1 MWHFNYFARNTLLVV
16 KLGKFKHHICEN
28 NYLFT
33 NNYLLLSISNTT
45 TQVRTSSQYTI
56 EHACHLKPAHAHYN
70 QIATAHASMTSP
82 KHTTA
87 HARNN
92 VQYVLDLIQ
101 YVIALQAAARTL
113 SFSGQWKS
121 CCLVASSRA
130 SVRRQL
136 DFQLYA
142 PCSFCSIKCK
152 SRFRD
157 YLLI

>member
-33 NNYLLLSISNTT
+33 NNYLLLSISTTT
-45 TQVRTSSQYTI
+45 TQVRTSSQYNI

-82 KHTTA
+82 EHTTA

-101 YVIALQAAARTL
+101 YIIALQARSAVPVCGKTVFAFL
-113 SFSGQWKS
+113 SIWSH
-121 CCLVASSRA
+121 R
-130 SVRRQL
+130 
-136 DFQLYA
+136 
-142 PCSFCSIKCK
+142 
-152 SRFRD
+152 
-157 YLLI
+157 

>member
-33 NNYLLLSISNTT
+33 NNYLLLSISTTTT
-45 TQVRTSSQYTI
+45 TQVRKSSQYNI
-56 EHACHLKPAHAHYN
+56 EHVCHLKPAHVHYN
-70 QIATAHASMTSP
+70 QIATAHASP

-101 YVIALQAAARTL
+101 YNIALQAAARTSWIPL
-113 SFSGQWKS
+113 PIPKHNLNRNRG
-121 CCLVASSRA
+121 SS
-130 SVRRQL
+130 
-136 DFQLYA
+136 
-142 PCSFCSIKCK
+142 
-152 SRFRD
+152 
-157 YLLI
+157 

>member
-33 NNYLLLSISNTT
+33 NNYLLLSISTTT
-45 TQVRTSSQYTI
+45 TQVRTSSQYNI

-101 YVIALQAAARTL
+101 YVIALQAAART
-113 SFSGQWKS
+113 SWIF
-121 CCLVASSRA
+121 
-130 SVRRQL
+130 
-136 DFQLYA
+136 
-142 PCSFCSIKCK
+142 
-152 SRFRD
+152 
-157 YLLI
+157 

>member
-33 NNYLLLSISNTT
+33 NNYLLLSISTTT

-101 YVIALQAAARTL
+101 YVIALQAAARTSWSHRATGCSEDFL
-113 SFSGQWKS
+113 ERGAGDRRS
-121 CCLVASSRA
+121 CADMTIFDRQTRDNSSIV
-130 SVRRQL
+130 SET
-136 DFQLYA
+136 
-142 PCSFCSIKCK
+142 
-152 SRFRD
+152 
-157 YLLI
+157 